1 MKPVEA
7 RITSARRT
15 LSAGR
20 RSELECVA
28 TGSRP
33 AARITWWLG
42 TTQLSNTS
50 ESFSQ
55 DRNRTTS
62 VLNFW
67 PIGEHNNMYLGCRA
81 ENPMLP
87 GQPVEDGWTLN
98 ISCK

>member
-1 MKPVEA
+1 MEA
-7 RITSARRT
+7 RITTPRRT

-33 AARITWWLG
+33 AARITWMLG
-42 TTQLSNTS
+42 NKPLSNSS
-50 ESFSQ
+50 ESFSP

-67 PIGEHNNMYLGCRA
+67 PIGDHNNMYLGCKA

-87 GQPVEDGWTLN
+87 GQSVEDGWTLN
-98 ISCK
+98 ISCKMN